1 MDKFSFI
8 SLTILGGE
16 VSVFFIKVMKAEL
29 SGGFFSK
36 LIGIIIMGALLFL
49 AWLIKGINNLNRL
62 ITISRIE
69 GIDLEVADDWA
80 NSFII
85 AYFINTFLVDLG
97 MVAM

>member
-36 LIGIIIMGALLFL
+36 LIGIIIMGAVLFL
-49 AWLIKGINNLNRL
+49 AW
-62 ITISRIE
+62 
-69 GIDLEVADDWA
+69 
-80 NSFII
+80 
-85 AYFINTFLVDLG
+85 
-97 MVAM
+97 

>member
-1 MDKFSFI
+1 M
-8 SLTILGGE
+8 
-16 VSVFFIKVMKAEL
+16 
-29 SGGFFSK
+29 
-36 LIGIIIMGALLFL
+36 
-49 AWLIKGINNLNRL
+49 
-62 ITISRIE
+62 SRIE